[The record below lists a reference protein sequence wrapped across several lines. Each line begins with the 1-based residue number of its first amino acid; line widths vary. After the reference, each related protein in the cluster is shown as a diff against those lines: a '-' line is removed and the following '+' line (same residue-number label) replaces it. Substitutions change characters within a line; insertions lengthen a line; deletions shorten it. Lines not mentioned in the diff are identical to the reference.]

1 MAPGSHTVTYRICRT
16 DTLPQPLC
24 ATAQATLQVN
34 ASIVPTV
41 DNAPGPLSAGTAGT
55 PIANVAVNDQVNGAP
70 ATLGTGGNATVAPS
84 GAWPGGI
91 SLDADTG
98 AVSVLPTVPAGNYSL
113 PYTLCDRF
121 GHCADSTVNFTLT
134 AATLAAGGDSGSAT
148 AGQDSTP
155 VANVAAN
162 DTINGQ
168 PVQLGAG
175 GNATVATS
183 GTWPTGITLD
193 PATGAVQVAA
203 SVPPGQHTLSYQL
216 CPLNGDTC
224 VTATVTLQVVSAAGT
239 VAVPTLGQWGL
250 MLLGSLLLLPGLRRL
265 RHRH

>member
-1 MAPGSHTVTYRICRT
+1 M
-16 DTLPQPLC
+16 
-24 ATAQATLQVN
+24 
-34 ASIVPTV
+34 
-41 DNAPGPLSAGTAGT
+41 
-55 PIANVAVNDQVNGAP
+55 
-70 ATLGTGGNATVAPS
+70 
-84 GAWPGGI
+84 
-91 SLDADTG
+91 
-98 AVSVLPTVPAGNYSL
+98 LPTVPAGNYSL

-183 GTWPTGITLD
+183 GTWPAGITLD

-216 CPLNGDTC
+216 CPLNGDPC
-224 VTATVTLQVVSAAGT
+224 VTATVTLDIPSGATVAGIGLWDAATGGNYLDGNTVTSQAYSAAGT
-239 VAVPTLGQWGL
+239 YTVTLTYTQ
-250 MLLGSLLLLPGLRRL
+250 S
-265 RHRH
+265 

>member
-1 MAPGSHTVTYRICRT
+1 M
-16 DTLPQPLC
+16 
-24 ATAQATLQVN
+24 
-34 ASIVPTV
+34 
-41 DNAPGPLSAGTAGT
+41 
-55 PIANVAVNDQVNGAP
+55 
-70 ATLGTGGNATVAPS
+70 
-84 GAWPGGI
+84 
-91 SLDADTG
+91 
-98 AVSVLPTVPAGNYSL
+98 
-113 PYTLCDRF
+113 
-121 GHCADSTVNFTLT
+121 
-134 AATLAAGGDSGSAT
+134 
-148 AGQDSTP
+148 
-155 VANVAAN
+155 ANVAAN

-183 GTWPTGITLD
+183 GTWPAGITLD

-216 CPLNGDTC
+216 CPLNGDPC